1 MTLLFRGDGAVG
13 NQECNLLPYI
23 GRDWLAH
30 HYNQLEIMRLEL
42 YDKIC
47 ETKES
52 LKEEGVEFDTGFI
65 DSEAVCGG
73 GVLKI
78 VVKDYPPRKCL
89 AESKISQ
96 RLLRYRWVK
105 SVVDAV
111 GKLRTGG
118 IYPVFEKAHCVITVY
133 LPLSTSNWDIDNR
146 ALKFIIDG
154 LRYSGIIADDT
165 ADKLAYTVIGEMD
178 KDFPRTEIILVEHKH
193 ILQMLEL
200 ITML

>member
-1 MTLLFRGDGAVG
+1 VRGDAVVDG
-13 NQECNLLPYI
+13 ERNLLPYI
-23 GRDWLAH
+23 GREWLVRQ
-30 HYNQLEIMRLEL
+30 YNQLEIMRLEL

-52 LKEEGVEFDTGFI
+52 LKEEGVEFDTSFI
-65 DSEAVCGG
+65 DSEAVYGS

-111 GKLRTGG
+111 SKLRAGG

-133 LPLSTSNWDIDNR
+133 LPLSTSSWDIDNR

-178 KDFPRTEIILVEHKH
+178 KGFPRTEIVLVEHKH
-193 ILQMLEL
+193 ILEL
-200 ITML
+200 ISML